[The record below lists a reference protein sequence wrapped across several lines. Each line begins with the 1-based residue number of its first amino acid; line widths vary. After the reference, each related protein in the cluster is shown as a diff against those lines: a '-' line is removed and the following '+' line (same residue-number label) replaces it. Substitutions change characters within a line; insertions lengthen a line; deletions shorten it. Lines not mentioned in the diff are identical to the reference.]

1 MIDIK
6 DYPNDIALLFSGGID
21 STLLFYLIST
31 EINKHYPDKTLTLYI
46 IDRYNNPC
54 ERANTVFE
62 KIVNKTNLQVNLRQ
76 LSILPVFQQ
85 YEILVA
91 SKIVAARHSVVVCGF
106 NKYPKDETIRPN
118 YIVNVKD
125 SEKVKFPLAHIEKDK
140 IVQEFFNLGIDDI
153 LPITHSCGLNRSIPC
168 GTCFNCRERKWA
180 YNILQKSVDLG
191 I

>member
-76 LSILPVFQQ
+76 LSIPPVFQQ

-91 SKIVAARHSVVVCGF
+91 SKIVAAHHSVIVCGF

-140 IVQEFFNLGIDDI
+140 IVQEFFNLGINDI
-153 LPITHSCGLNRSIPC
+153 LPITHSCGLSLDTPC
-168 GTCFNCRERKWA
+168 GKCFNCLERIWA
-180 YNILQKSVDLG
+180 YTSLGIEIDLG
-191 I
+191 C